1 MGEETINN
9 IEEYLT
15 LIKSSKAENV
25 LRGNSIDFLF
35 RGQSMDYPL
44 IPKLGRLTPKG
55 ELLKVERTIFQEF
68 KRTNQLLIDQHRPL
82 DDWDYL
88 TLGQHFGLP
97 TRLLD
102 WSKNALTAL
111 WFASG
116 ANIIEDR
123 ELEGNSV
130 VWILMADEDD
140 YLLDIDTVDPFSIAT
155 TKIIQPR
162 IIKQRINN
170 QSGIFSIASSSE
182 IIDRKMLNESA
193 NFSEKLI
200 KVKIAK
206 ENLREI
212 RHDLNT
218 LGVNAF
224 TIFPELE
231 GLCAY
236 LHWRYFEELTIK

>member
-1 MGEETINN
+1 MGEETVNS

-15 LIKSSKAENV
+15 LIKTSKDEN
-25 LRGNSIDFLF
+25 LSNGNASDFLF
-35 RGQSMDYPL
+35 RGQSLDYPL
-44 IPKLGRLTPKG
+44 IPKLGRLIPKG

-116 ANIIEDR
+116 ADMVEAQ
-123 ELEGNSV
+123 ELEGDSV
-130 VWILMADEDD
+130 IWILMATEAD
-140 YLLDIDTVDPFSIAT
+140 YLTDIDNVDPFAVSS

-170 QSGIFSIASSSE
+170 QSGVFSIASSAE
-182 IIDRKMLNESA
+182 IIDRKMLNEHP
-193 NFSEKLI
+193 NFSPKLI
-200 KVKIAK
+200 KVKIPK
-206 ENLREI
+206 GKLQEI
-212 RHDLNT
+212 RYDLNT

-236 LHWRYFEELTIK
+236 LHWRYFKEC

>member
-1 MGEETINN
+1 MREETINT
-9 IEEYLT
+9 IEEYLS
-15 LIKSSKAENV
+15 LIKINKDDQI
-25 LRGNSIDFLF
+25 LKGNTSDLLF
-35 RGQSMDYPL
+35 RGQYLDYPL
-44 IPKLGRLTPKG
+44 LPKIGRLTPKG
-55 ELLKVERTIFQEF
+55 DLLQVEKIILQEF
-68 KRTNQLLIDQHRPL
+68 KRTNQLLIEQHRPL

-116 ANIIEDR
+116 ANVAEEDKSD
-123 ELEGNSV
+123 GISV
-130 VWILMADEDD
+130 VWILMTNDTD
-140 YLLDIDTVDPFSIAT
+140 YLTDIDTTDPFAIEA

-170 QSGIFSIASSSE
+170 QSGVFSIASSSE
-182 IIDRKMLNESA
+182 IIGRKMLNDDES
-193 NFSEKLI
+193 FSQKLI
-200 KVKIAK
+200 KVKIPIGK
-206 ENLREI
+206 LKEI
-212 RHDLNT
+212 RYDLNT

-236 LHWRYFEELTIK
+236 LHWRYFD